1 MHNFLIMT
9 MRDHKISGE
18 LANTLGYILEPS
30 VNFDLPLHP
39 ISENRLPRLQILPH
53 GLHSSSPYTK
63 SIINMPCSNLQSS
76 SHRPNSTNEK
86 DKNKHANGRHQQIKH
101 VMNPKVQMS
110 SSKLN
115 IRDN

>member
-9 MRDHKISGE
+9 MRDHKISNE

-39 ISENRLPRLQILPH
+39 ISENRLPRLQISPH
-53 GLHSSSPYTK
+53 QLHSSSPYTK
-63 SIINMPCSNLQSS
+63 PIINMLCSNLQST

-86 DKNKHANGRHQQIKH
+86 DKNKHATSEHQKIKH
-101 VMNPKVQMS
+101 VMNPIVQMS

-115 IRDN
+115 ILDN